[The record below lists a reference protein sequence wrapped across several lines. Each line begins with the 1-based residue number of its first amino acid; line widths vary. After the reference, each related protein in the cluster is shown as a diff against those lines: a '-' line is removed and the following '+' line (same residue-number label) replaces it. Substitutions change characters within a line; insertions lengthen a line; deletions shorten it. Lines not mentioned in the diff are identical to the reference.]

1 MASSSTDHA
10 IFNITKLD
18 GTNYSYWKSQI
29 WQVLVQKSQI
39 KPLRLSGQQPAT
51 MTNEEWLEADELCKS
66 TIVLSLTEQ
75 VHYNVFE
82 EVQSAWQLWD
92 KINNLYDKKSPAS
105 QMYWLKQ
112 LMDLRMKENVT
123 MSAHLSQFH
132 AILKNLTT

>member
-1 MASSSTDHA
+1 MR
-10 IFNITKLD
+10 N
-18 GTNYSYWKSQI
+18 G
-29 WQVLVQKSQI
+29 
-39 KPLRLSGQQPAT
+39 
-51 MTNEEWLEADELCKS
+51 LEIDELCKS

-92 KINNLYDKKSPAS
+92 KIKNLYDKKSPAS

-123 MSAHLSQFH
+123 MSPHLSQFH
-132 AILKNLTT
+132 AILKNLTLQDITFAEDVTPLFLLSTLSESWDVFRTALCDSIAATLKLSDVESALL